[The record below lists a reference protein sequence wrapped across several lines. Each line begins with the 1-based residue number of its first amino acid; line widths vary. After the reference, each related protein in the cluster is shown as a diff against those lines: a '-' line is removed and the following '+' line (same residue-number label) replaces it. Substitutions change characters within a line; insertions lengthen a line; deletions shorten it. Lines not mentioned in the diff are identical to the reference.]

1 MKHFKI
7 LILSCCLLIS
17 GFLLFGCAGEEGG
30 NKDDVETVPEPAIS
44 YSITYHLDGGFLE
57 ELNPSSYKNIDD
69 LKDIKNPTKQNNE
82 FLGWYLDSDFETSL
96 NDLSSSPNKNIELFA
111 KWMWYDLNSSQD
123 MLNIKVNCNYR
134 LTNNIDMSGIYN
146 YNPIGNTANPF
157 VGIFDGQ
164 GYKISNLTITKNNEG
179 EIGLFGAVKNAN
191 IKNLALNA
199 ISLINNGADNA
210 GVLAGYSSYS
220 QYERLSLRDINI
232 NVSNTSSSSVGG
244 LIGNSYNDN
253 LYKCAITGHNN
264 TLKYTNSYSGYSEV
278 GGFIGNSNS
287 TLKVC
292 YSIVDVVCD
301 GGDSNNCDFRVGN
314 FIGVNDSN
322 GNINQVFS
330 VGSSNTATCAY
341 ATTGGFVG
349 INRGIILNFYTD
361 SYPHVY
367 SSNHGGYNVKS
378 GVVIGSQL
386 GVVGNGYRYAVI
398 DTTYPYA
405 KNIDDIS
412 ILWDKNYMI
421 ETMKFNDPSWKFL
434 ENYYPYF

>member
-1 MKHFKI
+1 M
-7 LILSCCLLIS
+7 
-17 GFLLFGCAGEEGG
+17 
-30 NKDDVETVPEPAIS
+30 
-44 YSITYHLDGGFLE
+44 
-57 ELNPSSYKNIDD
+57 
-69 LKDIKNPTKQNNE
+69 
-82 FLGWYLDSDFETSL
+82 
-96 NDLSSSPNKNIELFA
+96 
-111 KWMWYDLNSSQD
+111 
-123 MLNIKVNCNYR
+123 
-134 LTNNIDMSGIYN
+134 
-146 YNPIGNTANPF
+146 
-157 VGIFDGQ
+157 
-164 GYKISNLTITKNNEG
+164 
-179 EIGLFGAVKNAN
+179 
-191 IKNLALNA
+191 
-199 ISLINNGADNA
+199 
-210 GVLAGYSSYS
+210 
-220 QYERLSLRDINI
+220 
-232 NVSNTSSSSVGG
+232 
-244 LIGNSYNDN
+244 
-253 LYKCAITGHNN
+253 
-264 TLKYTNSYSGYSEV
+264 

-292 YSIVDVVCD
+292 YSLVDVVCD

-349 INRGIILNFYTD
+349 INRGIILNFYTN
-361 SYPHVY
+361 SYPLVY

-386 GVVGNGYRYAVI
+386 GVVGNGYRYSVS

-412 ILWDKNYMI
+412 ILWDKNYMT